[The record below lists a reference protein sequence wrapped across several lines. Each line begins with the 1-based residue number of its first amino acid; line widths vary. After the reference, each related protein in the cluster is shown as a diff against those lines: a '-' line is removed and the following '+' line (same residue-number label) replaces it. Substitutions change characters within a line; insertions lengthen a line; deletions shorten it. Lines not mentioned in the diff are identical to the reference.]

1 MTIIIKIIIWTVICI
16 SNAVLLSVHVISIE
30 LPQFCEYERHT
41 DIQPQRPYLL
51 LAPIPVACR
60 IRGAH
65 GSKTAC
71 DAVRRKRNT
80 LTRQPPFTPTPIPP
94 PMVAPSGVE
103 KRQSRRVK
111 AAWPARTVM
120 RFFPAQ
126 LFTRVCK
133 CSWMRR
139 FWLRFS
145 WQPAVVGQDTPAPQT
160 GDQARKRA
168 RKCALRLHR
177 RPSRSVKCVFSFSG
191 YFRIFWS
198 PHRCR
203 REEWLWMSF

>member
-103 KRQSRRVK
+103 KRQSRRGQSSMASEDSYEVL
-111 AAWPARTVM
+111 P
-120 RFFPAQ
+120 
-126 LFTRVCK
+126 C
-133 CSWMRR
+133 
-139 FWLRFS
+139 
-145 WQPAVVGQDTPAPQT
+145 AVVHSSLQVFMNATFLTQILMTACSCRAGHTGAANRWSGTQEGEKMRTPLTPSALE
-160 GDQARKRA
+160 
-168 RKCALRLHR
+168 KCQVCLFL
-177 RPSRSVKCVFSFSG
+177 
-191 YFRIFWS
+191 YRILQNFLVAS
-198 PHRCR
+198 
-203 REEWLWMSF
+203 